1 MKELTL
7 PRPTEKQKL
16 FLEDQHRYLAFGG
29 SRGGG
34 KSFAVRMDAII
45 KCIRLLKFLFNIC
58 CELSFALFSGN
69 RRICQI
75 LFRQAE
81 QKPLTALPYAGD
93 HEGQ

>member
-16 FLEDQHRYLAFGG
+16 FLEDRHRYLAFGG

-45 KCIRLLKFLFNIC
+45 KSMKYQSRARP
-58 CELSFALFSGN
+58 EP
-69 RRICQI
+69 
-75 LFRQAE
+75 LFRSNPSFCAKRKQMSRTGY
-81 QKPLTALPYAGD
+81 LFLVFI
-93 HEGQ
+93 